1 MAAEEFLT
9 PSSRDDAVAMAV
21 SGGFLD
27 AGPLDM
33 DQATLDVDG
42 DGILDTVVDSLHIG
56 HEAAMFVATDI
67 DQDGIAD
74 SLKIIS
80 GTGEY
85 ETFEYE
91 ADATGQSRWHE
102 VDRGK
107 LAE

>member
-9 PSSRDDAVAMAV
+9 PSSHDDVVAGAV

-42 DGILDTVVDSLHIG
+42 DGILDTVVDSFHTG
-56 HEAAMFVATDI
+56 HEAAMFVATDT
-67 DQDGIAD
+67 DQDGTAD
-74 SLKIIS
+74 TLKVINGS
-80 GTGEY
+80 GAYTSY
-85 ETFEYE
+85 EYE
-91 ADATGQSRWHE
+91 ADATGHPRWHE